1 MSATEKYQE
10 KDAVLYSNSV
20 WGRCYNQARPLQ
32 VLQYMRQDT
41 NNEIPWSRICFR
53 IALVLFA
60 NFWKVWIG
68 PPGNWTA
75 DLIKLNHQ
83 TISKTT
89 CSPTDPMKL
98 TQSGEPHS
106 FVATMQLDKAEQMFM
121 FVGIPLQGK
130 PKLWGWVLRLGPQ
143 RANTPKS
150 NIF

>member
-1 MSATEKYQE
+1 
-10 KDAVLYSNSV
+10 
-20 WGRCYNQARPLQ
+20 
-32 VLQYMRQDT
+32 MRQDT

-68 PPGNWTA
+68 PPGNRTA
-75 DLIKLNHQ
+75 DLMKLNHQ

-89 CSPTDPMKL
+89 CSTTDPMKL

-106 FVATMQLDKAEQMFM
+106 FVANMQLDKAEQMFM

-130 PKLWGWVLRLGPQ
+130 PKL
-143 RANTPKS
+143 
-150 NIF
+150 